1 MCVWWPWQHLPL
13 SEEGR
18 CQALL
23 QAAEA
28 VPCSVLPWAFFFGC
42 KPSVPVAALR
52 APSDLLSKVKANS
65 WMQCDCTLVWAP
77 T

>member
-1 MCVWWPWQHLPL
+1 MCVCVVALAASAPL
-13 SEEGR
+13 RGG

-42 KPSVPVAALR
+42 KPSVPVTALG

-65 WMQCDCTLVWAP
+65 WMQCDSTLV
-77 T
+77 